1 MSARTK
7 PFKAA
12 IGGSRSLAKMTTQER
27 QALARKQKREA
38 RQELRREAAALGA
51 SFSQPMVLTVPKTM
65 RGGDEHKYVDGYK
78 AVTAIHELA
87 TTNDTWADCELNPV
101 NAAGAIG
108 CLPVPKQGDDFADRD
123 GRKILIKKI
132 VIRGIINWPAANT
145 VTAGAGTSPV
155 VRLIIV
161 KNKQTAGVEL
171 DAEAVVGPGLG
182 SDGAAA
188 QTGGAAIM
196 SLSKP
201 TGWGK
206 FQIMKDKMYTRPL
219 DAVFQDGTDGRKI
232 LIKKIV
238 IRGIINWPAA
248 NTVTAGAGTSPVVR
262 LIIVKNKQTAGVEL
276 DAEAVVGPG
285 LGSDGAAAQTG
296 GAAIM
301 SLSKPTGW
309 GKFQIMKDKMYTRP
323 LDAVFQDGTDGA
335 ENGCTIPFK
344 FTLNLNT
351 EVNFSGTTGVVGS
364 VIDNSFALIGA
375 SSDTSVNPTITYIA
389 RTTFIG

>member
-155 VRLIIV
+155 
-161 KNKQTAGVEL
+161 
-171 DAEAVVGPGLG
+171 G
-182 SDGAAA
+182 S
-188 QTGGAAIM
+188 
-196 SLSKP
+196 
-201 TGWGK
+201 
-206 FQIMKDKMYTRPL
+206 
-219 DAVFQDGTDGRKI
+219 
-232 LIKKIV
+232 
-238 IRGIINWPAA
+238 
-248 NTVTAGAGTSPVVR
+248 
-262 LIIVKNKQTAGVEL
+262 
-276 DAEAVVGPG
+276 
-285 LGSDGAAAQTG
+285 
-296 GAAIM
+296 
-301 SLSKPTGW
+301 
-309 GKFQIMKDKMYTRP
+309 
-323 LDAVFQDGTDGA
+323 
-335 ENGCTIPFK
+335 
-344 FTLNLNT
+344 
-351 EVNFSGTTGVVGS
+351 
-364 VIDNSFALIGA
+364 
-375 SSDTSVNPTITYIA
+375 
-389 RTTFIG
+389 